1 MKKLNW
7 FNLILA
13 LIAVIIV
20 VWLSG
25 NEGIMP

>member
-7 FNLILA
+7 FNLILS
-13 LIAVIIV
+13 LIAVIIL

-25 NEGIMP
+25 NEGIQP

>member
-1 MKKLNW
+1 MKKVNW
-7 FNLILA
+7 FNLSLFI
-13 LIAVIIV
+13 IAVIIL